1 MKIRRFLLLL
11 LTAGGVS
18 AGAWAD
24 DSQRCYEMYPHDSY
38 EDVERN
44 ALIQECLA
52 LYAPEPQDSN
62 ESNTTESE
70 PAYYEGTVEDFV
82 NEVPAEAE

>member
-1 MKIRRFLLLL
+1 MKIRRFMLLLL
-11 LTAGGVS
+11 IMGGVS

-52 LYAPEPQDSN
+52 SYAPEPQYNDY
-62 ESNTTESE
+62 SNTAGESE

-82 NEVPAEAE
+82 NEVPTE